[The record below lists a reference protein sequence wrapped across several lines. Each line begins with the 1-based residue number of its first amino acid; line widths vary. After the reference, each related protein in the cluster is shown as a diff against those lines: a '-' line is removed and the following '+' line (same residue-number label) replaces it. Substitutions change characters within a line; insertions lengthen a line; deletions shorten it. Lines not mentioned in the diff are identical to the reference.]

1 MKLQLAMIFMMVAII
16 FMMVALSAA
25 GEVVPG
31 DQTEK
36 DLIQKYWKKHIKSNL
51 PPPTLFMNKAS
62 PLSVA
67 DSKKYEELAAGQNLQ
82 SVMSD
87 FCSDARL
94 FCNVSHIFGDA
105 FFYHEFVKQNYE
117 FLEHETLE
125 VPFPGNYFRE
135 KQIKE
140 GTIMMMGDIQD
151 MTPERYFLPRSIASK
166 LPFSSSKMG
175 EMKKL
180 WNKLFDEKSLD
191 RMIKHSTYEC
201 QRKAARDETKICAN
215 SIEAMID
222 FSTSLLGP
230 NITVRT
236 TENGNG
242 AMENILLGH
251 VKPINGGNLTKS
263 ITCHAYLFPYS
274 MYYCHSI
281 AMVRMYDAEIL
292 DIKTKTKINQAI
304 ILCHLDTSSWV
315 PAHVAFKLFGSSPGK
330 TEVCHWIMHNNL
342 SWMVLSHDVVG

>member
-67 DSKKYEELAAGQNLQ
+67 DSKKYEESAAGENLQ

-105 FFYHEFVKQNYE
+105 FFYHEFAKQNYE

-125 VPFPGNYFRE
+125 VPFPGNFFRE
-135 KQIKE
+135 KHIKE
-140 GTIMMMGDIQD
+140 GTIMMMVDIQD

-230 NITVRT
+230 NITVRA

-263 ITCHAYLFPYS
+263 ITCHAYLFPYI

-330 TEVCHWIMHNNL
+330 TEFVCGRA
-342 SWMVLSHDVVG
+342 DVVCGRDDAS